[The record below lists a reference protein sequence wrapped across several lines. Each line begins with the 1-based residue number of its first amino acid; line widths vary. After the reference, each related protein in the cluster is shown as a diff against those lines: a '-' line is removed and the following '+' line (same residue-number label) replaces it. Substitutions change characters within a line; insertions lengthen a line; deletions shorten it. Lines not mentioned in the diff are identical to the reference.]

1 MPQFNG
7 KQEGR
12 VDQIDKYPT
21 CAAPATVKRTS
32 PWAPLLSHKPL
43 NALNKR
49 LGRRQ
54 R

>member
-12 VDQIDKYPT
+12 VDSLDRHPT

-32 PWAPLLSHKPL
+32 FTAPLLSHKPL
-43 NALNKR
+43 SALNKR